1 MLKVRKGPRTDGP
14 FFGALMAKRRDEGGV
29 SMRGIVALLLLL
41 LALLPG
47 CAVPGEEA
55 SSPAVHQAEAP
66 RAENMRASMVENAPL
81 PLLDAEVMTAY
92 ERALWVYGWFDLAP
106 LPSGEETVMVGRTAY
121 RRVNMEKI
129 QDMEDL
135 RACLRSVFTQ
145 ELTDRL
151 LDGKTARIQY
161 REIDG
166 ALYVSGE
173 RRDQNA
179 GKGAASVEVEQ
190 AGDGVCYV
198 NVLVD
203 LLDEDGETVVGEESW
218 SFPYAFVED
227 RWVFTDFRLVY

>member
-1 MLKVRKGPRTDGP
+1 
-14 FFGALMAKRRDEGGV
+14 
-29 SMRGIVALLLLL
+29 MRGIMTLLLL

-47 CAVPGEEA
+47 CAVPAGEA
-55 SSPAVHQAEAP
+55 PAPAARTAAP
-66 RAENMRASMVENAPL
+66 RAENMRASMVEAAPL
-81 PLLDAEVMTAY
+81 PLLEAEVLTAY
-92 ERALWVYGWFDLAP
+92 ERAVWVYSWFDLAP
-106 LPSGEETVMVGRTAY
+106 LSAGEETVTVGRKTY
-121 RRVNMEKI
+121 RRVDVESV
-129 QDMEDL
+129 QDMADL

-151 LDGKTARIQY
+151 LDGETARIQY

-166 ALYVSGE
+166 ALYVSGDS
-173 RRDQNA
+173 RVRDA
-179 GKGAASVEVEQ
+179 GKGAASVEVEW
-190 AGDGVCYV
+190 AEEDACYV

>member
-1 MLKVRKGPRTDGP
+1 
-14 FFGALMAKRRDEGGV
+14 
-29 SMRGIVALLLLL
+29 MRGILTLLLL

-47 CAVPGEEA
+47 CAVPAGGADA
-55 SSPAVHQAEAP
+55 SSPAIRTAAP
-66 RAENMRASMVENAPL
+66 RAENMRASMVETAPPPML
-81 PLLDAEVMTAY
+81 EAEVVTAY

-106 LPSGEETVMVGRTAY
+106 LPAGEETAMVGRRTY
-121 RRVNMEKI
+121 HRVDMEGV
-129 QDMEDL
+129 QDMADL

-161 REIDG
+161 REING
-166 ALYVSGE
+166 ALYVSGD
-173 RRDQNA
+173 RRDRDA
-179 GKGAASVEVEQ
+179 GKGAASVEVEW
-190 AGDGVCYV
+190 AEEDACYV

-203 LLDEDGETVVGEESW
+203 LLEEDGVTVVGEESW